1 MEITTLIVDDE
12 PAARRRLRSLIETDP
27 EVRIVGECGDGILAA
42 EMIRQLKPALIF
54 LDVQIPGADG
64 FGVLEE
70 IADRRDLPAVV
81 FVTAHREYAI
91 PAFEAQALDYLLK
104 PFKRS
109 RFFEVLAR
117 AKSHI
122 LRNIEYLDHQKSD
135 RQKTENQ
142 KSVGSPSDSQ
152 EPSELL
158 LIKSRGRLLFLK
170 MSELKWVEAE
180 RDYVR
185 LHLEK
190 DSHFIRDTMNNFQRR
205 LNKNGFIR
213 IHRSTIV
220 NVNEICEILPL
231 LGGDYSV
238 VLRDKTQ
245 LTLSRRYRSS
255 LDNFLRRKLV
265 SLPKSV

>member
-1 MEITTLIVDDE
+1 MGAERKAVMEITTLVVDDE
-12 PAARRRLRSLIETDP
+12 PAARRRLRSLMETDP
-27 EVRIVGECGDGILAA
+27 DVKVIGECGDGIRAA
-42 EMIRQLKPALIF
+42 EMIRQLKPALLF

-70 IADRRDLPAVV
+70 IADCRDLPAVV

-117 AKSHI
+117 AKMQI
-122 LRNIEYLDHQKSD
+122 LRDIEYQE
-135 RQKTENQ
+135 RQKTTRPL
-142 KSVGSPSDSQ
+142 SALQ
-152 EPSELL
+152 ESSELL
-158 LIKSRGRLLFLK
+158 LIKSRGRLIFLK

-180 RDYVR
+180 RDYLR

-190 DSHFIRDTMNNFQRR
+190 DSHFIRETMNNFQRR
-205 LNKNGFIR
+205 LDQHGFIR

-220 NVNEICEILPL
+220 NIHEICEILPL

-255 LDNFLRRKLV
+255 LDDFLRRNLV
-265 SLPKSV
+265 CLPKSV

>member
-1 MEITTLIVDDE
+1 MIVDDE

-27 EVRIVGECGDGILAA
+27 EVSIVGECGDGIGAA
-42 EMIRQLKPALIF
+42 DMIRKLKPALIF

-117 AKSHI
+117 AKTHI
-122 LRNIEYLDHQKSD
+122 LRNLEYQQRQKSD
-135 RQKTENQ
+135 QGELGVASTA
-142 KSVGSPSDSQ
+142 Q

-158 LIKSRGRLLFLK
+158 LIKSSGRLLFLK
-170 MSELKWVEAE
+170 LSELKWVEAE

-185 LHLEK
+185 LHLER
-190 DSHFIRDTMNNFQRR
+190 DSHFVRDTMSNFQRR

-238 VLRDKTQ
+238 VLRDKTR

-255 LDNFLRRKLV
+255 LDDFLQRRLA

>member
-1 MEITTLIVDDE
+1 MAAERKAAMEITTMVVDDE

-27 EVRIVGECGDGILAA
+27 EVRVIGECGDGIRAA
-42 EMIRQLKPALIF
+42 DMIRQLKPALIF

-70 IADRRDLPAVV
+70 IADCRDLPAVV
-81 FVTAHREYAI
+81 FVTAHKEYAI

-117 AKSHI
+117 AKIHI
-122 LRNIEYLDHQKSD
+122 LRNIEYQQ
-135 RQKTENQ
+135 RQ
-142 KSVGSPSDSQ
+142 SSPRPPSALQ
-152 EPSELL
+152 ESSELL
-158 LIKSRGRLLFLK
+158 LIKSGGRLLFLR

-190 DSHFIRDTMNNFQRR
+190 DNHFIRDTMNNFQRR
-205 LNKNGFIR
+205 LDKSGFIR

-255 LDNFLRRKLV
+255 LDDFLRRNLV
-265 SLPKSV
+265 CLPKSV

>member
-1 MEITTLIVDDE
+1 MEITTLVVDDE
-12 PAARRRLRSLIETDP
+12 PAARRRLCSLIETDP
-27 EVRIVGECGDGILAA
+27 EVRVVGECGDGIRAA
-42 EMIRQLKPALIF
+42 DMIRQLKPALIF

-70 IADRRDLPAVV
+70 IAVSHDVPAVV
-81 FVTAHREYAI
+81 LVTAHREYAI
-91 PAFEAQALDYLLK
+91 PAFEAKVLDYLLK
-104 PFKRS
+104 PFKRA

-122 LRNIEYLDHQKSD
+122 LRNIEYQEHQKS
-135 RQKTENQ
+135 
-142 KSVGSPSDSQ
+142 GLPPSAQQ
-152 EPSELL
+152 ESSELL
-158 LIKSRGRLLFLK
+158 LIKSRGRLLFLR

-255 LDNFLRRKLV
+255 LDDFLRRKLV

>member
-1 MEITTLIVDDE
+1 MEINILIVDDE

-27 EVRIVGECGDGILAA
+27 EVKVVGECGDGIRAA
-42 EMIRQLKPALIF
+42 EMIRQLQPSLVF

-70 IADRRDLPAVV
+70 ISDRRDLPAVV

-117 AKSHI
+117 AKIHI
-122 LRNIEYLDHQKSD
+122 LR
-135 RQKTENQ
+135 TA
-142 KSVGSPSDSQ
+142 GPPPAPQ
-152 EPSELL
+152 EASELL
-158 LIKSRGRLLFLK
+158 LIKSHGRLLFLR

-185 LHLEK
+185 LHMEK
-190 DSHFIRDTMNNFQRR
+190 DSHFIRDTMNNLERR
-205 LNKNGFIR
+205 LEKRGFIR

-220 NVNEICEILPL
+220 NVNEISEILPL
-231 LGGDYSV
+231 LGGDYRV

-255 LDNFLRRKLV
+255 LDDFLRRKLAC
-265 SLPKSV
+265 LPKSV

>member
-1 MEITTLIVDDE
+1 MEITILIVDDE

-27 EVRIVGECGDGILAA
+27 EVKVVGECGDGIRAA
-42 EMIRQLKPALIF
+42 EMIRQLRPSLVF

-64 FGVLEE
+64 FRVLEE
-70 IADRRDLPAVV
+70 ISDRRDFPAVV

-109 RFFEVLAR
+109 RFLEVLTR
-117 AKSHI
+117 AKIHI
-122 LRNIEYLDHQKSD
+122 LRSIEYQE
-135 RQKTENQ
+135 RQQ
-142 KSVGSPSDSQ
+142 SADPPGPPQDA
-152 EPSELL
+152 LL
-158 LIKSRGRLLFLK
+158 LIKSQGRLLFLR

-205 LNKNGFIR
+205 LDKRGFIR

-220 NVNEICEILPL
+220 NVNEISEILPL

-238 VLRDKTQ
+238 VLRDRTQ

-255 LDNFLRRKLV
+255 LDDFLRPKLA

>member
-1 MEITTLIVDDE
+1 MEISILIVDDE

-27 EVRIVGECGDGILAA
+27 EVKVVGECGDGIRAA
-42 EMIRQLKPALIF
+42 EMIRQLQPSLIF

-70 IADRRDLPAVV
+70 ISERCDLPAVV

-117 AKSHI
+117 AKIHI
-122 LRNIEYLDHQKSD
+122 LRNIEYQES
-135 RQKTENQ
+135 QPPA
-142 KSVGSPSDSQ
+142 GPSPAPQ
-152 EPSELL
+152 EASELL
-158 LIKSRGRLLFLK
+158 LIKSQGRLLFLR

-185 LHLEK
+185 LHLEN

-205 LNKNGFIR
+205 LDKKGFIR

-220 NVNEICEILPL
+220 NVNEISEILPL

-255 LDNFLRRKLV
+255 LDDFLRRKLAC
-265 SLPKSV
+265 LPKSV

>member
-1 MEITTLIVDDE
+1 MAGEHKAPMEITTLIVDDE
-12 PAARRRLRSLIETDP
+12 PAARRRLRSLIEADP
-27 EVRIVGECGDGILAA
+27 EVRIVGECGDGISATA
-42 EMIRQLKPALIF
+42 MIREIKPALLF

-64 FGVLEE
+64 FDVLKE
-70 IADRRDLPAVV
+70 IANTRDLPAVI
-81 FVTAHREYAI
+81 FVTAHQKYAI

-104 PFKRS
+104 PYKRS
-109 RFFEVLAR
+109 RFLEVLAR
-117 AKSHI
+117 AKSYV
-122 LRNIEYLDHQKSD
+122 LRNVEHQKLQDPD
-135 RQKTENQ
+135 RKL
-142 KSVGSPSDSQ
+142 SGPQ
-152 EPSELL
+152 EAPQLL
-158 LIKSRGRLLFLK
+158 LIKSGGRLLFLR

-190 DSHFIRDTMNNFQRR
+190 DSHFVRDTMNNLQQR
-205 LNKNGFIR
+205 LDKNVFIR

-220 NVNEICEILPL
+220 NVNQICEILPL

-238 VLRDKTQ
+238 VLRDKTR

-255 LDNFLRRKLV
+255 LDHLLRRNLA

>member
-1 MEITTLIVDDE
+1 MEISILIVDDE

-27 EVRIVGECGDGILAA
+27 EVKVVGECGDGIRAA
-42 EMIRQLKPALIF
+42 EMIRQLQPSLVF

-70 IADRRDLPAVV
+70 ISDRRDLPAVV

-117 AKSHI
+117 AKIHI
-122 LRNIEYLDHQKSD
+122 LRNIEYQ
-135 RQKTENQ
+135 E
-142 KSVGSPSDSQ
+142 SQ
-152 EPSELL
+152 QSAGPPPALQEASELL
-158 LIKSRGRLLFLK
+158 LIKSHGRLLFLR

-205 LNKNGFIR
+205 LDKRGFIR

-220 NVNEICEILPL
+220 NVNEISEILPL

-255 LDNFLRRKLV
+255 LDDFLQRKLAC
-265 SLPKSV
+265 LPKSV

>member
-1 MEITTLIVDDE
+1 MEITTLVVDDE

-27 EVRIVGECGDGILAA
+27 EVRVVAECGDGIRAA
-42 EMIRQLKPALIF
+42 DMIRQLKPALLF

-64 FGVLEE
+64 FAVLEE
-70 IADRRDLPAVV
+70 VADCRDLPVVV
-81 FVTAHREYAI
+81 FVTAHREYAV

-109 RFFEVLAR
+109 RLFEVLAR
-117 AKSHI
+117 AKIHI
-122 LRNIEYLDHQKSD
+122 LRNIELQE
-135 RQKTENQ
+135 RQR
-142 KSVGSPSDSQ
+142 SPQPASALHEST
-152 EPSELL
+152 ELL

-170 MSELKWVEAE
+170 MSELKWVEAD

-205 LNKNGFIR
+205 LDKNGFLR

-231 LGGDYSV
+231 LGGDYNV
-238 VLRDKTQ
+238 ILRDKTQ

-255 LDNFLRRKLV
+255 LDGFLQRNLT
-265 SLPKSV
+265 SLPKSE

>member
-1 MEITTLIVDDE
+1 MAERSAAMEITALIVDDE

-27 EVRIVGECGDGILAA
+27 AVRIVGECGDGSLAA
-42 EMIRQLKPALIF
+42 EMIRKLKPALIF

-122 LRNIEYLDHQKSD
+122 LRNIEYLDRQKSD
-135 RQKTENQ
+135 RQN
-142 KSVGSPSDSQ
+142 
-152 EPSELL
+152 SE
-158 LIKSRGRLLFLK
+158 S
-170 MSELKWVEAE
+170 
-180 RDYVR
+180 
-185 LHLEK
+185 
-190 DSHFIRDTMNNFQRR
+190 
-205 LNKNGFIR
+205 
-213 IHRSTIV
+213 
-220 NVNEICEILPL
+220 
-231 LGGDYSV
+231 
-238 VLRDKTQ
+238 
-245 LTLSRRYRSS
+245 
-255 LDNFLRRKLV
+255 
-265 SLPKSV
+265 

>member
-1 MEITTLIVDDE
+1 MAGRSAAMEITALIVDDE

-42 EMIRQLKPALIF
+42 EMIRKLKPALIF

-122 LRNIEYLDHQKSD
+122 LKNIEYLDRQKSA
-135 RQKTENQ
+135 
-142 KSVGSPSDSQ
+142 GSPSDSQ

-158 LIKSRGRLLFLK
+158 LIKSRGRLLFLR
-170 MSELKWVEAE
+170 MAELKWVEAE

-238 VLRDKTQ
+238 VLRDKTE

-255 LDNFLRRKLV
+255 LDDFLRWKLV

>member
-1 MEITTLIVDDE
+1 MAAERKAAMELTTLIVDDE
-12 PAARRRLRSLIETDP
+12 PAARRRLRSLLETDP
-27 EVRIVGECGDGILAA
+27 EVRIVGECGDGIRAA
-42 EMIRQLKPALIF
+42 EMIRKMKPALLF

-64 FGVLEE
+64 FDVLKE
-70 IADRRDLPAVV
+70 IAHRHDLPAVV
-81 FVTAHREYAI
+81 FVTAHPQYAI
-91 PAFEAQALDYLLK
+91 PAFEAQVLDYLLK

-109 RFFEVLAR
+109 RFFDVLAR

-122 LRNIEYLDHQKSD
+122 LRHIEFQESQKSG
-135 RQKTENQ
+135 RA
-142 KSVGSPSDSQ
+142 PSALQ
-152 EPSELL
+152 ELPELF
-158 LIKSRGRLLFLK
+158 LIKSRGRLLFLR
-170 MSELKWVEAE
+170 MPELKWVEAE

-190 DSHFIRDTMNNFQRR
+190 DSHFVHDTMNNFQKR
-205 LNKNGFIR
+205 LDKNGFIR

-255 LDNFLRRKLV
+255 LDDFLRRKLA